1 MRRLT
6 RILLKAVAIAAAAL
20 SATPAMAWDI
30 CWSNCDFTRTKYP
43 IVLEHGLA
51 GFNELG
57 GVLPYWNG
65 IPENLKS
72 TGAEVYVTQ
81 VSPFNSSVVRGESL
95 IAQLDDIRA
104 IKGNASLKFNL
115 IGHSQ
120 GGLDIRYVAAV
131 RPDLVASLTTVG
143 SPHKGSDLITFD
155 VNGNLVPTPA
165 TNAFRNFVS
174 MVWSSLGGSPDP
186 ISITAVLKNFS
197 PAGIAAF
204 NASYPTGMPTTPCG
218 QGPAVTQ
225 TPSGPIRNYS
235 WSGNSPFTNMYDP
248 GDPALVALSLFYDE
262 PNDGLVETCASHFG
276 TVIRDNYRMNHLDEV
291 NNLFGLTS
299 VLEVD
304 PRTLYRNHANR
315 LKTAGL

>member
-1 MRRLT
+1 MKK
-6 RILLKAVAIAAAAL
+6 IYMPVVKAALLVAALLAAQPAAAQF
-20 SATPAMAWDI
+20 
-30 CWSNCDFTRTKYP
+30 CWLNCDFTRTKNP
-43 IVLEHGLA
+43 VVLQHGLA

-65 IPENLKS
+65 IPESLRS
-72 TGAEVYVTQ
+72 GGAEVFVTQ

-95 IAQLDDIRA
+95 IVQLDEIRA
-104 IKGNASLKFNL
+104 IKGKPALKFNL

-155 VNGNLVPTPA
+155 INGQLVPTPA
-165 TNAFRNFVS
+165 ANAFSNFVS
-174 MVWSSLGGSPDP
+174 MVWASLGGSPDP
-186 ISITAVLKNFS
+186 VSITAVLKNFS

-204 NASYPTGMPTTPCG
+204 NASFPAGMPTTSCG
-218 QGPAVTQ
+218 QGAAVTQ
-225 TPSGPIRNYS
+225 TSAGPIRNYS
-235 WSGNSPFTNMYDP
+235 WSGTAPFTNVYDP

-262 PNDGLVETCASHFG
+262 PNDGLVEACASHFG
-276 TVIRDNYRMNHLDEV
+276 TVIRDDYRMNHLDEV

>member
-1 MRRLT
+1 MKW
-6 RILLKAVAIAAAAL
+6 IHKAAAGIAAAFGAML
-20 SATPAMAWDI
+20 AASPAMALDF
-30 CWSNCDFTRTKYP
+30 CWTNCSFTQTRNP

-51 GFNELG
+51 GFDTLG

-65 IPENLKS
+65 IPESLRS
-72 TGAEVYVTQ
+72 GGAEVFVTQ

-95 IAQLDDIRA
+95 IVQLDEIRA
-104 IKGNASLKFNL
+104 IKGKPTLKFNL

-155 VNGNLVPTPA
+155 INGKLVPTPA
-165 TNAFRNFVS
+165 SNAFSNLVS
-174 MVWSSLGGSPDP
+174 MIWSSLGGSPDP
-186 ISITAVLKNFS
+186 VNVEAVLKNFS
-197 PAGIAAF
+197 PSGIAAF
-204 NASYPTGMPTTPCG
+204 NASFPAGMPTTPCG
-218 QGPAVTQ
+218 QGAAVTQ
-225 TPSGPIRNYS
+225 TAAGPIRNYS
-235 WSGNSPFTNMYDP
+235 WSGNAPFTNVYDP
-248 GDPALVALSLFYDE
+248 GDPALTALSLFYDE

-276 TVIRDNYRMNHLDEV
+276 TVIRDDYRMNHLDEV

-299 VLEVD
+299 VFEVD

>member
-1 MRRLT
+1 MRIVT
-6 RILLKAVAIAAAAL
+6 RAIAAIVMLFTALAA
-20 SATPAMAWDI
+20 AQPAAAQI
-30 CWSNCDFTRTKYP
+30 CWINCSYTQTKSP

-57 GVLPYWNG
+57 GVIQYWNG
-65 IPENLKS
+65 IPEALRS
-72 TGAEVYVTQ
+72 GGAEVYVTQ
-81 VSPFNSSVVRGESL
+81 VSPFNSSVMRGESL

-104 IKGNASLKFNL
+104 IKGKPALKFNL

-143 SPHKGSDLITFD
+143 SPHRGSDLITFD

-165 TNAFRNFVS
+165 ANAFSNFVS

-186 ISITAVLKNFS
+186 VSITAVLKNFS
-197 PAGIAAF
+197 PSGIAAF
-204 NASYPTGMPTTPCG
+204 NASFPAGMPTTYCG
-218 QGPAVTQ
+218 QGAASTQ
-225 TPSGPIRNYS
+225 TSAGTIRNYS
-235 WSGNSPFTNMYDP
+235 WSGNAPYTNAYDP
-248 GDPALVALSLFYDE
+248 GDPAMLALSLFYDE

-276 TVIRDNYRMNHLDEV
+276 TVIRDDYRMNHLDEV

-299 VLEVD
+299 PFEVD
-304 PRTLYRNHANR
+304 PKTLYRNHANR